1 MVNRTKSPSKTNNK
15 KLVAVAGA
23 GIVATAV
30 GIGGYSLGIA
40 TSDGLRDA
48 PENYSISQQ
57 EYTALEKSI
66 SSLKTRKSTDAI
78 PEYDRSSLPTDWR
91 DLDGN
96 GCNTREDVLKNN
108 LRKYARFDGCKV
120 TSGTLYDY
128 YNGKILKYDKNV
140 DAGGGIQIDHIVAI
154 GNAWISGGYEWANDA
169 WITYINDNNVLIP
182 TASSTN
188 REKSD
193 KDITEWQPANFNF
206 ICAYMKKQ
214 VEIKNNY
221 NLTVTA
227 EEKVT
232 FKNILQTNCIVSDN

>member
-1 MVNRTKSPSKTNNK
+1 MDILGTI
-15 KLVAVAGA
+15 AGA

-96 GCNTREDVLKNN
+96 GCNTREYLICFLRQHYPDSNKNH
-108 LRKYARFDGCKV
+108 LARIH
-120 TSGTLYDY
+120 
-128 YNGKILKYDKNV
+128 KIM
-140 DAGGGIQIDHIVAI
+140 
-154 GNAWISGGYEWANDA
+154 E
-169 WITYINDNNVLIP
+169 
-182 TASSTN
+182 
-188 REKSD
+188 
-193 KDITEWQPANFNF
+193 F
-206 ICAYMKKQ
+206 
-214 VEIKNNY
+214 
-221 NLTVTA
+221 
-227 EEKVT
+227 
-232 FKNILQTNCIVSDN
+232 